1 MSAKNIGRENW
12 RLSWQDVNVW
22 LLVGV
27 DGLLLGKSE
36 LWYDG
41 FQYRLILGHSFGN
54 SLGWEFVE
62 LYRYMF

>member
-22 LLVGV
+22 LLVWV
-27 DGLLLGKSE
+27 DSLLLGKSE

-41 FQYRLILGHSFGN
+41 FQCGLILDHSFGN